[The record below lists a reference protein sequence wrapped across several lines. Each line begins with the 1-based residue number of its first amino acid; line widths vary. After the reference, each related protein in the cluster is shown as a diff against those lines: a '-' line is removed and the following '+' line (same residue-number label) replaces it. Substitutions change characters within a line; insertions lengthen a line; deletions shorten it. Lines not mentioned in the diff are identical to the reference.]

1 MIFWRQKPLFWGSHN
16 LFDQNVDHSKINH
29 EAAVTA
35 QCLDNDQAGVLD
47 EPRLIKVLIES
58 RPILLMSLAGFSW
71 SLMNK
76 IEATL
81 RD

>member
-1 MIFWRQKPLFWGSHN
+1 

-58 RPILLMSLAGFSW
+58 RPILLMSLAGFIW